1 VQASSPAGLQTAFIP
16 VIRIIAKKVMKAAAV
31 EALGLLE
38 RGWAILYTE
47 MGKVTSIN
55 FISL

>member
-1 VQASSPAGLQTAFIP
+1 
-16 VIRIIAKKVMKAAAV
+16 MKAAAV